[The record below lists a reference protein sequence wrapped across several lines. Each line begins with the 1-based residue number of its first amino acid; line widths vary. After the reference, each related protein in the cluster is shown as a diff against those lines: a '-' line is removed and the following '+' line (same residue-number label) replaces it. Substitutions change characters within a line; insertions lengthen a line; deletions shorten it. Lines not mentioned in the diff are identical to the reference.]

1 MAQRRRDSQ
10 EGIFTKLKSDNQ
22 LDYVPTP
29 TWASNQIY
37 LLSMLLA
44 HNLGCAGDRPSS
56 LAHNAR
62 ETIRSVGLRT
72 PGYPTASAYAACAGR
87 PDPTAR
93 PAHSQSVRKPRRWRR
108 AVSLPGG
115 LESCL
120 KSANYENLC
129 NVGVYLNHRGGDEHG
144 RLGDLDHRSRRIT
157 GRATEAAE
165 HGGAH

>member
-29 TWASNQIY
+29 TWAGNQIY

-56 LAHNAR
+56 LAH
-62 ETIRSVGLRT
+62 
-72 PGYPTASAYAACAGR
+72 
-87 PDPTAR
+87 
-93 PAHSQSVRKPRRWRR
+93 
-108 AVSLPGG
+108 
-115 LESCL
+115 
-120 KSANYENLC
+120 YENLC
-129 NVGVYLNHRGGDEHG
+129 NVGVYLNHRGGNEHG

-157 GRATEAAE
+157 GRATDAAE
-165 HGGAH
+165 HGGAR